1 MLTFIK
7 GNRTVQKE
15 KYAVKIF
22 KTFCAE
28 GVQQILHK

>member
-7 GNRTVQKE
+7 RNKTGQKE
-15 KYAVKIF
+15 EYEVKIF